1 MHCGKSE
8 CTSLQQQNY
17 LVTDEPF
24 IIIIETLKYH
34 FFFTS
39 HNIGIPKSN
48 LEMENSEKWIMGIL
62 NALNCSSN
70 LFGNWQVP
78 LFHCWNLTID
88 NYFLTSYNIDIVTSK
103 FASIIMYKTRS

>member
-48 LEMENSEKWIMGIL
+48 LEMENSEK
-62 NALNCSSN
+62 
-70 LFGNWQVP
+70 
-78 LFHCWNLTID
+78 
-88 NYFLTSYNIDIVTSK
+88 
-103 FASIIMYKTRS
+103 